1 MSHLDSTQL
10 PPSPRTPAAARILET
25 AERLFYSRGIGR
37 VGVDTIV
44 AESGVAKATLYA
56 HFRTKDELVAACLA
70 DRSRRMRERLE
81 PILSADASP
90 EDRVRAAFAWR
101 AGLLTSP
108 QWCGC
113 AFINAG
119 AEYPEPGGVVR
130 DAVKEHRTWIRGFF
144 RELATRAGD
153 PDPENAASR
162 LAMIWDAAAVA
173 ATFHDPET
181 VAADATTLAGSV
193 LCEADSPPRE

>member
-1 MSHLDSTQL
+1 MSTSKKAPERPTQL
-10 PPSPRTPAAARILET
+10 PPPPRTPAAARILET
-25 AERLFYSRGIGR
+25 AERLFYTRGIGR
-37 VGVDTIV
+37 VGVDMIV
-44 AESGVAKATLYA
+44 AESGVAKATLYV

-81 PILSADASP
+81 PLLSADASP
-90 EDRVRAAFAWR
+90 GDRVRAAFAWR
-101 AGLLTSP
+101 AELLTSP

-130 DAVKEHRTWIRGFF
+130 DVVKNHRAWIRGFF
-144 RELATRAGD
+144 RELATQAGD

-162 LAMIWDAAAVA
+162 WAMTWDAAAVA
-173 ATFHDPET
+173 ATFDDPET
-181 VAADATTLAGSV
+181 VAAHATALAAGV
-193 LCEADSPPRE
+193 LCEPN